1 MSLIDPLTKN
11 VVNWIDMILVTSNIV
26 EASLQRDKLRKRR

>member
-26 EASLQRDKLRKRR
+26 EASLHRDKLRKRR